1 MIGMLNLKSLSIFLV
16 LSFLPFLASAV
27 TTSETFPVRV
37 LFGSDEEP
45 PTTPVIT
52 TVVPDSPTQITVTWE
67 PSTDNILLSG
77 YRVFRDGSQVAV
89 TTITSFV
96 DTELLPET
104 FYEYEIVAF
113 DWLANVSTT
122 SDAVGT
128 TTLAVPVE
136 EPPPVSTSTPRQTAG
151 SQVVPQLLP
160 DTTVTVQTTD
170 RSATL
175 DWQTFFMTNYVVRWG
190 RTTAYE
196 MGSIE
201 SIPLST
207 SHRTLITGLEPG
219 TVYWF
224 EIVGRHPFGREA
236 VIFQG
241 EFTTSVARVTEIPTN
256 VNSFTAVAEGSDVRL
271 RWDIGDSPTTLV
283 RVLRNPLFFPQSY
296 DDGFLVYEGTARQFL
311 DQGAL
316 QTFPRQYYTI
326 FISYNGVFSTG
337 AVASVARTVIYDEET
352 ISDAEDGDLLPTL
365 PEISIAPYDQVTA
378 DMVMLQ
384 QSFVRQTLSL
394 TPVLNHYNEIL
405 VSIEATVLPRHLKS
419 IIVTFTKPTDNR
431 QVVSYLLK
439 LNPAGTHYETI
450 VPAPGVVGQGTI
462 MVEIFD
468 YELEVV
474 RRIINQVLYVDD
486 RRLTSDFGRY
496 FYYGVI
502 ILLVTG
508 TLFWFLV
515 GRRRDDDEE

>member
-1 MIGMLNLKSLSIFLV
+1 MIGILNLKALSILFV
-16 LSFLPFLASAV
+16 LFFLPVLAYAV

-37 LFGSDEEP
+37 LFGSDEES

-52 TVVPDSPTQITVTWE
+52 SVVPDSPTQITVTWE

-89 TTITSFV
+89 TTVTSFV
-96 DTELLPET
+96 NTELLPET
-104 FYEYEIVAF
+104 FYEYEIVAY
-113 DWLANVSTT
+113 DWFGNVSTT

-128 TTLAVPVE
+128 TTLALPFE
-136 EPPPVSTSTPRQTAG
+136 DSPSVSTSTLRQTVG
-151 SQVVPQLLP
+151 SQVIPQLLP

-170 RSATL
+170 RSAKL

-207 SHRTLITGLEPG
+207 THRTLITGLEPG
-219 TVYWF
+219 TVYQF

-236 VIFQG
+236 VLFQG
-241 EFTTSVARVTEIPTN
+241 EFTTATARMIEIPTN
-256 VNSFTAVAEGSDVRL
+256 VSSFTAVAEGGDVRL
-271 RWDIGDSPTTLV
+271 RWDTGDSSTALV

-311 DQGAL
+311 DRGAL
-316 QTFPRQYYTI
+316 QTFPKQYYTI
-326 FISYNGVFSTG
+326 FVSYDGVFSTG
-337 AVASVARTVIYDEET
+337 AVASVMRQVIYDEESV
-352 ISDAEDGDLLPTL
+352 SDDGDEDLSSTL
-365 PEISIAPYDQVTA
+365 PEISIEPYDQVTA
-378 DMVMLQ
+378 DMVILQ

-394 TPVLNHYNEIL
+394 TPVLNPYDEIL

-431 QVVSYLLK
+431 QVVTYLLK

-450 VPAPGVVGQGTI
+450 VPAPGVVGQGTVT
-462 MVEIFD
+462 VEIFD

-496 FYYGVI
+496 FYYGAI